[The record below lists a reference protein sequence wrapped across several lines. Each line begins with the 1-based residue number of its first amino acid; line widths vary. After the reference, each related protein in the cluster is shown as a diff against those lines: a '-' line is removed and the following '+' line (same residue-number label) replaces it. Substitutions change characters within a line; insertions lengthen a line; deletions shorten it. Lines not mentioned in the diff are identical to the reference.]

1 MDMRARMIHNA
12 VEGPCPIGVCEQR
25 MGAGEWG
32 AWSRCAW
39 CHSGR
44 ESTRERIPSF
54 RVREHQL
61 RGRIRSGFYEQ
72 QVTCRAHSGLSCRC
86 SSARSAEPPSAS
98 AFFEILNLKKHQKKR
113 DSGGTVPSR
122 HRRHKKRHTDSGS
135 DSDSESAAA
144 AAAAETRAAR
154 GTLIQH
160 PGPGGPGPGPRRF

>member
-86 SSARSAEPPSAS
+86 SSARSAEPPSTS

-122 HRRHKKRHTDSGS
+122 HRRHKKKGTPTQARTQRPPRRRKPGRPSVPLYNIP
-135 DSDSESAAA
+135 A
-144 AAAAETRAAR
+144 RAAR
-154 GTLIQH
+154 G
-160 PGPGGPGPGPRRF
+160 PGHVGSNKTN

>member
-98 AFFEILNLKKHQKKR
+98 ASYIYKIVSADNPVRIDQICESEIKR
-113 DSGGTVPSR
+113 VLLGTPFSPPTHVRVCAPKEWGPSGVLIAP
-122 HRRHKKRHTDSGS
+122 KIP
-135 DSDSESAAA
+135 
-144 AAAAETRAAR
+144 
-154 GTLIQH
+154 TLPAQ
-160 PGPGGPGPGPRRF
+160 